1 MTAPPRVAVVVP
13 NYNGER
19 HLDTCL
25 ESLAKVDYPKERR
38 EVFVID
44 NGSVDE
50 SVTLL
55 RERHPWARVH
65 ENGANLG
72 FSAACNLGAKLAG
85 DVDALVFLNTDMRV
99 APEFLREIVKPIV
112 EGRAQAASAK
122 ILSWDGRT
130 MNFSGGGMNF
140 QGIGFQKGLF
150 EEPKPAH
157 DLEAPTLFA
166 CGGAM
171 AIARPVF
178 DAVGGFDDEFFAY
191 YEDVDLGWRLWVLGH
206 RVLYAPKA
214 VCYHHHSSTSRA
226 FPPEQIRL
234 LQVRNPLLT
243 IFKNYGDAALERVL
257 AAALLLVAHRAMT
270 VSGIDPGN
278 FRIEATPSRPI
289 GGAREVIVRVRRRL
303 RRKLAVPRLALA
315 DLVAL
320 ADVGN
325 LLPKVVAKRRWVQ
338 DRRRRPDSEILP
350 LFEDPFWCVEPRDA
364 YLRLQETVQDFFR
377 IRELFEG
384 KNGSKP

>member
-1 MTAPPRVAVVVP
+1 MSAPRVALVLP
-13 NYNGER
+13 NHNGER
-19 HLDTCL
+19 HLDVCL
-25 ESLAKVDYPKERR
+25 SSLAALDYPRDR
-38 EVFVID
+38 LGVFLVD

-50 SVTLL
+50 SVEVV
-55 RERHPWARVH
+55 RKRHPWVRIH
-65 ENGANLG
+65 ENPSNLG
-72 FSAACNLGAKLAG
+72 FSSACNLGARLAG
-85 DVDALVFLNTDMRV
+85 DVDVLAFLNTDMRI

-112 EGRAQAASAK
+112 EARAQAVSAK
-122 ILSWDGRT
+122 ILSWDGRR

-150 EEPKPAH
+150 EEPDPKH
-157 DLEAPTLFA
+157 DVEAPTLFA

-178 DAVGGFDDEFFAY
+178 ESAGGFDDDFFAY
-191 YEDVDLGWRLWVLGH
+191 YEDVDLGWRLWVMGH
-206 RVLYAPKA
+206 KVLYAPKA
-214 VCYHHHSSTSRA
+214 ICFHHHSSTSRA

-257 AAALLLVAHRAMT
+257 APSLLLVAHRAVT
-270 VSGIDPGN
+270 VSGVDPEG
-278 FRIEATPSRPI
+278 FRIERTPSRPI

-303 RRKLAVPRLALA
+303 NRKLAVPKLALA

-325 LLPKVVAKRRWVQ
+325 RLPSLVEKREWVQ
-338 DRRRRPDSEILP
+338 SRRRRTDAEILP
-350 LFEDPFWCVEPRDA
+350 LFEDPFWCVEPREEYA
-364 YLRLQETVQDFFR
+364 RLQETVQEFFK

-384 KNGSKP
+384 KNGVKP